1 MLNHPGYGIAWL
13 ANRLYPHGVTLQA
26 GEVVLAGS
34 FIRPIDVGKGDTVVA
49 DYGEF
54 GTVSCYFG

>member
-1 MLNHPGYGIAWL
+1 L
-13 ANRLYPHGVTLQA
+13 AA

-34 FIRPIDVGKGDTVVA
+34 FIRPLDVQRGDTVVA

-54 GTVSCYFG
+54 GTVSCHFG